1 MLHCW
6 AIKNWWQ
13 NSGLFP
19 AQFLPSVMALWAWC
33 LLPVGKTDRLR
44 QKRHLSMPLKRGLPE
59 RKLFIMVRWLLT
71 ASCPTISNFFAGDNC
86 PTKGDVCHWIS
97 SNHHQTLVLKKDAM
111 DSCPK
116 FSFSLKPVKS
126 SAPPVN
132 SQYVWFVSFQSSAS
146 SHNDIYELTR
156 KPDL

>member
-132 SQYVWFVSFQSSAS
+132 FHTYDLFQSSAS